1 MAKTITCKT
10 KWKTEEMPKDT
21 HATRTKEGRK
31 LVFLMVG
38 RSYFTHNP
46 SNVV

>member
-1 MAKTITCKT
+1 MVRTITCKT
-10 KWKTEEMPKDT
+10 KQKAKEMPKDVQP
-21 HATRTKEGRK
+21 TRTKEGRK

-46 SNVV
+46 SDVV